1 MQFRM
6 RSRTGF
12 AEIFEIF
19 LKTMPE
25 EKDLFLENKRL
36 NQNEINQKKTTLSSK
51 LTSLICALTNRC
63 NMQCIMCDTWR
74 THWEIPPRTY
84 RQVLALLP
92 YLEHVIW
99 LGGEVF
105 LSPYFKELLEESKK
119 YPYLEQRINTN
130 GVLIDEDWA
139 EKLYQN
145 NIELIYSINGI
156 TKETYERIHQGVC
169 FEQLIKSLEIIKA
182 MKRKYKDKK
191 FHLRMNAVIM
201 KSNYHEVEKFLDFA
215 KEYEFSLVQLMPI
228 VGENTPEHI
237 FSPKY
242 QDKEIFRYLGAA
254 IEKLKPKADEYNI
267 ELLNSLPTLDAS
279 GQDGVGSTSKGD
291 GIFCYLP
298 WQQVLIYPDGNVR
311 FGCFCDEPIGNVLE
325 NSLDEIW
332 NSEKAQAYRRKIAE
346 DSYQDLCGQRCV
358 QGRISLKLRKVGEA
372 KVYL

>member
-1 MQFRM
+1 MCPRA
-6 RSRTGF
+6 GF
-12 AEIFEIF
+12 GEIFEIF
-19 LKTMPE
+19 LKTMPK

-36 NQNEINQKKTTLSSK
+36 NRDEINQKKAILSSK

-74 THWEIPPRTY
+74 THWEIPPKTY
-84 RQVLALLP
+84 QEVLAFLP

-105 LSPYFKELLEESKK
+105 LSPYFKEVLEESKK

-130 GVLIDEDWA
+130 GVLIDEAWA
-139 EKLYQN
+139 ERLFKN
-145 NIELIYSINGI
+145 NVELIYSINGV
-156 TKETYERIHQGVC
+156 TKETYEYIHQGVR
-169 FEQLIKSLEIIKA
+169 FEELIKSLEIIKD

-191 FHLRMNAVIM
+191 FNLRMNVVVM

-228 VGENTPEHI
+228 VGEDTPEHI
-237 FSPKY
+237 FSSKY
-242 QDKEIFRYLGAA
+242 RDEAA
-254 IEKLKPKADEYNI
+254 FKHLEETLERLYPKAKDYNI

-279 GQDGVGSTSKGD
+279 VSPQQKLEVTSESDGL
-291 GIFCYLP
+291 FCYLP

-325 NSLDEIW
+325 NSLGQIW
-332 NSEKAQAYRRKIAE
+332 NSEKAQAYRRKIAA
-346 DSYQDLCGQRCV
+346 DSYQDLCGHRCV
-358 QGRISLKLRKVGEA
+358 EGRISLKLRKVGEG

>member
-1 MQFRM
+1 M
-6 RSRTGF
+6 S
-12 AEIFEIF
+12 
-19 LKTMPE
+19 K

-36 NQNEINQKKTTLSSK
+36 NQDEISQKKPVLSSK

-63 NMQCIMCDTWR
+63 NMRCIMCDTWR
-74 THWEIPPRTY
+74 TRWEIPQKTY
-84 RQVLALLP
+84 QEVVALLP

-105 LSPYFKELLEESKK
+105 LSPYFKELLEESKR

-130 GVLIDEDWA
+130 GVLIDEAWA
-139 EKLYQN
+139 EKLFQN
-145 NIELIYSINGI
+145 NIELIYSINGV
-156 TKETYERIHQGVC
+156 TKETYEHIHQGVR
-169 FEQLIKSLEIIKA
+169 FEGLIKSLQIIKS

-191 FHLRMNAVIM
+191 FHLRMNVVVM

-228 VGENTPEHI
+228 VGEDTPEHI
-237 FSPKY
+237 FSSKH
-242 QDKEIFRYLGAA
+242 QDEKIFKHLESA
-254 IEKLKPKADEYNI
+254 IEKLKPKANEYNI
-267 ELLNSLPTLDAS
+267 ELLNSLPALSAS
-279 GQDGVGSTSKGD
+279 FSPQEEVKAQSKDD

-311 FGCFCDEPIGNVLE
+311 FGCFCLDPIGNVLE

-332 NSEKAQAYRRKIAE
+332 NSEKAQAYREKIA
-346 DSYQDLCGQRCV
+346 SSTYQDLCSQRCI
-358 QGRISLKLRKVGEA
+358 QGRISLKLRKVGEN